1 MESNADGRRP
11 WNFLNDEFR
20 FLKIPL
26 LGGREVNSASVH
38 GRSRGPILYGNY
50 RPFSPGYF
58 VRFDLIAFFY
68 SLYTFKS
75 HQLANS
81 SLTARNQ
88 ISVKLRP
95 LQSKTSRVGSQ
106 APAFGPWPG
115 RRPKAYARPVT
126 RREPVKWVKIPQ
138 EES

>member
-1 MESNADGRRP
+1 MGIDFLSVRRVYP
-11 WNFLNDEFR
+11 VSELSTV
-20 FLKIPL
+20 PL
-26 LGGREVNSASVH
+26 E
-38 GRSRGPILYGNY
+38 
-50 RPFSPGYF
+50 YF

-95 LQSKTSRVGSQ
+95 LQSKTSRVGSR

-115 RRPKAYARPVT
+115 RRPKACARLVT